1 MMIGDMTRSA
11 LSNLGRRKVRT
22 ILTSIGVI
30 VGILTIVTMVSLGI
44 GVRVEINKQFAALG
58 LENVFVRPQE
68 GERNFFTQFAPA
80 QRPKPITQ
88 AEVDRWQKLPNVK
101 AVVAD
106 VYLPVGVASG
116 LKVGNQTVAV
126 GVAGSGLG
134 GGTNRAPFQQPPT
147 ALAGTIELPATG
159 GSVILT
165 KDSVED
171 LKIPPS
177 QYASLIGQQ
186 AEIIL
191 RSPRGEQQAFPLRI
205 IGVSSE
211 TTGEPIVRVPVA
223 DRIAMKSWWFNKP
236 DILKTDGYDLVTVR
250 GTDLNAARLL
260 VTEIKAEG
268 FQVESI
274 ELILDLANKVF
285 TVINVMLSSVGGLA
299 LLVASL
305 GIINT
310 MIMSIYERTREI
322 GTLKAIGASRG
333 DIRLMFMIEAGLIG
347 LMGGVIGIVA
357 GWGLGKLLNRVIIWY
372 VEREQLPIR
381 GDFFVVTP
389 WLALYA
395 LLFAMLIG
403 IVAGLYPAN
412 RAAKL
417 DPLMALRH
425 E

>member
-1 MMIGDMTRSA
+1 MKLSDMSRTA
-11 LSNLGRRKVRT
+11 FANLGRRKVRT

-44 GVRVEINKQFAALG
+44 GVRSEINKQFAQLG
-58 LENVFVRPQE
+58 LENVFVRPEE

-80 QRPKPITQ
+80 ARPKPITQ
-88 AEVDRWQKLPNVK
+88 ADIDRWKALPDVK
-101 AVVAD
+101 NLVPD

-116 LKVGNQTVAV
+116 LQIGGKTVAV

-134 GGTNRAPFQQPPT
+134 NGPPDPFEQPPT
-147 ALAGTIELPATG
+147 ALAGTIDLPQTG
-159 GSVILT
+159 GSVVLT
-165 KDSVED
+165 KDVMEALD
-171 LKIPPS
+171 IPAT
-177 QYASLIGQQ
+177 QYANLIGQQ
-186 AEIIL
+186 ADIIL
-191 RSPRGEQQAFPLRI
+191 QSPRGERQTFSLQI
-205 IGVSSE
+205 IGISSE
-211 TTGEPIVRVPVA
+211 SRGEPLVRVPVQ
-223 DRIAMKSWWFNKP
+223 DRVAMKSWWFNKP
-236 DILKTDGYDLVTVR
+236 DILQTDGYDLVTIR
-250 GTDLNAARLL
+250 GSDLNAARTL
-260 VTEIKAEG
+260 VAQIKAEG
-268 FQVESI
+268 FQVQSL

-285 TVINVMLSSVGGLA
+285 SVINVMLSSVGGLA

-305 GIINT
+305 GIVNT

-322 GTLKAIGASRG
+322 GTLKAIGASRA

-347 LMGGVIGIVA
+347 LMGGIIGIVG
-357 GWGLGKLLNRVIIWY
+357 GWGLGKVLNRLILWY
-372 VEREQLPIR
+372 IEREQLPVR
-381 GDFFVVTP
+381 GTFFVVTP

-395 LLFAMLIG
+395 LLFAVMIG

>member
-1 MMIGDMTRSA
+1 MTFGDLSRSA

-22 ILTSIGVI
+22 MLTSIGVI

-44 GVRVEINKQFAALG
+44 GVRLEINKQFKAIG
-58 LENVFVRPQE
+58 LERVFITPQQ
-68 GERNFFTQFAPA
+68 GERNFFTQFAPPE
-80 QRPKPITQ
+80 RSKPITD
-88 AEVDRWQKLPNVK
+88 ADVARWRQLPKVK
-101 AVVAD
+101 EVVAD
-106 VYLPVGVASG
+106 VDLPLGVASG
-116 LKVGNQTVAV
+116 LKIGDRVQQLSVEGPANAFSQV
-126 GVAGSGLG
+126 
-134 GGTNRAPFQQPPT
+134 PFQQPPT
-147 ALAGTIELPATG
+147 ALAGKIELPATA
-159 GSVILT
+159 GSLLLT
-165 KDSVED
+165 VGALRELDIRREEAANLVGREIEIV
-171 LKIPPS
+171 L
-177 QYASLIGQQ
+177 Q
-186 AEIIL
+186 A
-191 RSPRGEQQAFPLRI
+191 PRGEQQSFPFTV

-211 TTGEPIVRVPVA
+211 ESPIVRVPLP

-236 DILKTDGYDLVTVR
+236 ELLKTDGYDSVTILADDVNTASALVGQIR
-250 GTDLNAARLL
+250 G
-260 VTEIKAEG
+260 EG
-268 FQVESI
+268 FRVQSL
-274 ELILDLANKVF
+274 ELILSLADQVF

-305 GIINT
+305 GIVNT

-333 DIRLMFMIEAGLIG
+333 DIRLMFMLEAGLIG

-357 GWGLGKLLNRVIIWY
+357 GYGLGKLLNWVILWY
-372 VEREQLPIR
+372 VEREQLPLR

-389 WLALYA
+389 SLVLYS
-395 LLFAMLIG
+395 LLFATLIG

>member
-1 MMIGDMTRSA
+1 MMLSDMSRTA

-22 ILTSIGVI
+22 VLTSIGVI

-44 GVRVEINKQFAALG
+44 GVRVEINKQFDAIG
-58 LENVFVRPQE
+58 LERIFVSPRE
-68 GERNFFTQFAPA
+68 GEQSFFTQFS
-80 QRPKPITQ
+80 RPDRAKPITD
-88 AEVDRWQKLPNVK
+88 ADLARWRMQPNVTEIQ
-101 AVVAD
+101 AD
-106 VYLPVGVASG
+106 IELPESIASA
-116 LKVGNQTVAV
+116 LKFGDKIVPLQVRGRNTFQ
-126 GVAGSGLG
+126 
-134 GGTNRAPFQQPPT
+134 APFTQPPT
-147 ALAGTIELPATG
+147 ALAGTIELPDTGSGTVLNRNVLRRLAIEPEQAAT
-159 GSVILT
+159 
-165 KDSVED
+165 
-171 LKIPPS
+171 
-177 QYASLIGQQ
+177 LIGQSVQ
-186 AEIIL
+186 IIL
-191 RSPRGEQQAFPLRI
+191 QQPRGDQQTFSVPI

-211 TTGEPIVRVPVA
+211 LTDETLVRVALA

-236 DILKTDGYDLVTVR
+236 QLLATDGYDTVILR
-250 GTDLNAARLL
+250 ATDVSAAREL
-260 VTEIKAEG
+260 VSQLRGEG
-268 FQVESI
+268 FQVQSL
-274 ELILDLANKVF
+274 ELILNLAEQVF

-305 GIINT
+305 GIVNT

-347 LMGGVIGIVA
+347 MLGGVAGIIS
-357 GWGLGKLLNRVIIWY
+357 GWALGKLLNRVILWY
-372 VEREQLPIR
+372 VERENLPVR

-395 LLFAMLIG
+395 LLFAILIG
-403 IVAGLYPAN
+403 VIAGLYPAN